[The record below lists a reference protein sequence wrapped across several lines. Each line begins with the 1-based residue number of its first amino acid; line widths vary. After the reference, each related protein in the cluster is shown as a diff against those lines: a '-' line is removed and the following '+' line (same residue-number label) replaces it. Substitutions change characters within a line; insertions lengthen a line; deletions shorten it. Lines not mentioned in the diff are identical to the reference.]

1 MVQRQ
6 HHGQSHRPQ
15 RTKPELEAICLMA
28 LQGQFGL
35 DHIDHVEI
43 GPYSGPK
50 GWTWQMVEAGPD
62 CRECFAKEATNA
74 IRVFQDN
81 FDLKATPRR
90 A

>member
-6 HHGQSHRPQ
+6 Q
-15 RTKPELEAICLMA
+15 RTKPELEAICLLV
-28 LQGQFGL
+28 LQGQFGPN
-35 DHIDHVEI
+35 HIGHVEI

-62 CRECFAKEATNA
+62 GFKLYAKEAIDA
-74 IRVFQDN
+74 VRIFQEN
-81 FDLKATPRR
+81 FDLKTTSGR